1 MVLNDDAFYEMQRSG
16 NHWGSLVGIIECVWF
31 RSGIQTVSDMLCHF
45 MNWRGGA
52 ISGVPPV
59 SIIELFYH
67 KEHSLIWFRNGD
79 LNGF

>member
-1 MVLNDDAFYEMQRSG
+1 MRFAAFYEMEGSG
-16 NHWGSLVGIIECVWF
+16 NSCGSAVSIIECVWF

-59 SIIELFYH
+59 SIIDLFYH
-67 KEHSLIWFRNGD
+67 KEHSLIAVGHGRP
-79 LNGF
+79 LI